1 MVLEDLTDISGAI
14 MPGYPNTR
22 RHALTFSIDS
32 FQLCNVN
39 LRGDLIR

>member
-1 MVLEDLTDISGAI
+1 MVLEDPTAISGAI

-32 FQLCNVN
+32 SLLSSVN